1 MRSSEPN
8 SLSIIIPVFNEE
20 KTVESVLKAVTAL
33 QIPNFKKEIVIVDD
47 GSSDKTKFIV
57 EQFIKKVKDIKFIT
71 HNKNLGKGA
80 AVRTGIHEAKGEYI
94 IIQDADLEYNPKD
107 IVRLV
112 EVLGRKKNCVVYG
125 TRLKRL
131 PHFDKEEKTFR
142 FILHYAGNK
151 FLSLVTSLLY
161 GVWVTDME
169 TCYKL
174 FPRSEAL
181 EMNLHA
187 RGFELEPELTAKLLK
202 KKLQLI
208 EIPITTK
215 PRGYEE
221 GKKLNTFKDG
231 FKAVWTL
238 VKYRFSE

>member
-1 MRSSEPN
+1 MRLSEPN
-8 SLSIIIPVFNEE
+8 SLSIVIPVFNEE
-20 KTVESVLKAVTAL
+20 KTVESVLKAVAAL
-33 QIPNFKKEIVIVDD
+33 QIPNIKKEIVVVDD
-47 GSSDKTKFIV
+47 GSTDKTKSIV
-57 EQFIKKVKDIKFIT
+57 EQFIKKEKDIKFIS
-71 HNKNLGKGA
+71 NPKNMGKGA
-80 AVRTGIHEAKGEYI
+80 AVRTGIREARGEYI
-94 IIQDADLEYNPKD
+94 IIQDADLEYDPKD
-107 IVRLV
+107 IVRLLQ
-112 EVLGRKKNCVVYG
+112 VLDGKNNCVVYG

-151 FLSLVTSLLY
+151 FLSLVTSLLF

-174 FPRSEAL
+174 FPRKEVL
-181 EMNLHA
+181 EMDLKA

-202 KKLQLI
+202 KKLHLI

-231 FKAVWTL
+231 FQAVWTL
-238 VKYRFSE
+238 IKYRFSE